1 MSEMVRPLDELETE
15 KLPLAGGKGSA
26 LARLRQAGYPVPDG
40 FVILPDAFDD
50 DHLKPQAWSAVQALL
65 EQMRKVENG
74 MAAFAVRSSALSED
88 SATASFAGEFETVLD
103 VHTDEAVRAAI
114 HTVRHSRHSERV
126 QVYSEARGIDP
137 THELAVVVQ
146 RLVRADISGVLFT
159 ANPVTGSRVEMTGNF
174 VYGFG
179 EELVSGEVEPYTFTL
194 ERPNGR
200 YDGPPALKR
209 TARKLY
215 KLASRLEQELG
226 NAQDIEWC
234 VVGDKLHLLQS
245 RPITT
250 LIEHDPTTGEWNAT
264 LGGDYLWTNMIAGE
278 VFPEATTPS
287 TWSVWQGL
295 LKQLSL
301 GDIPTIRNIAGRL
314 YLNYS
319 LLYSFLLKFL
329 RSHERIIGFTGDSI
343 GTPPEGM
350 EIPRFPISMKTV
362 LFQVIP
368 REVRNARKK
377 ADLKKR
383 ASEYL
388 SMVQDQCRAWRL
400 QIREI
405 QDRMALIPLWRDE
418 IEPTFSEVYLLQ
430 DALNE
435 DLQAQGGKVKKE
447 LAKLVGEDD
456 ANMLLTSISGNQ
468 GELASLGLLAG
479 LLRLQ
484 SGEIDRQEYLRRYG
498 HRAPNENELAEPR
511 PYEDPGWLD
520 RQLETFAQSA
530 ATVANL
536 QEQRR
541 AKFNSTWEKIERAIP
556 PKKARALRDKIDQ
569 VVRTNT
575 MREATRSELT
585 RTIGVIRA
593 LFLRAGEFTGLGDD
607 IFFLEIDE
615 VGDVLAGDKSQTA
628 FIAAR
633 RETHEKY
640 RALPPLPVWI
650 RGRFDPFQW
659 AADPDRQTDVF
670 DASAPVSRRRE
681 AEGVITGHPG
691 SSGRVEGMVRRID
704 SPDEGLELQPG
715 EILVTSTTNV
725 GWTLVF
731 PRAAAVVTDIGA
743 SLSHAAIVARE
754 IGIPAVVGCGNATM
768 RLRTGDRVRVDGG
781 QGTVE
786 ILEAA

>member
-1 MSEMVRPLDELETE
+1 MTEMVRTFDELETE
-15 KLPLAGGKGSA
+15 KLPLAGGKGAA

-40 FVILPDAFDD
+40 FVILPDGFDD
-50 DHLKPQAWSAVQALL
+50 DHLKPQAWSAVQAHL

-88 SATASFAGEFETVLD
+88 SARASFAGEFETVLD
-103 VHTDEAVRAAI
+103 LHTDEAIQAAI

-126 QVYSEARGIDP
+126 QVYSEARGIDS

-159 ANPVTGSRVEMTGNF
+159 ANPVTGSRAEMTGNF

-179 EELVSGEVEPYTFTL
+179 EELVSGEAEPYTFTL

-200 YDGPPALKR
+200 YHGPPELKR
-209 TARKLY
+209 IARKLY

-264 LGGDYLWTNMIAGE
+264 LRGDYLWTNMIVGE
-278 VFPEATTPS
+278 VFPESTTPS

-295 LKQLSL
+295 LEHLSL

-329 RSHERIIGFTGDSI
+329 RSHERIVEFTRDSVGI
-343 GTPPEGM
+343 PPEGM

-362 LFQVIP
+362 LFRVIP
-368 REVRNARKK
+368 HEVRNAQKK
-377 ADLKKR
+377 ATLKKS

-388 SMVQDQCRAWRL
+388 SAVQDKCQAWQL

-405 QDRMALIPLWRDE
+405 REATALIPLWRDE
-418 IEPTFSEVYLLQ
+418 IEPTFSQVYLLQ

-435 DLQAQGGKVKKE
+435 DLQAQGRKVKNE
-447 LAKLVGEDD
+447 LTKLVGVDD
-456 ANMLLTSISGNQ
+456 ANTLLASVSGNS
-468 GELASLGLLAG
+468 GELASLGPIVG
-479 LLRLQ
+479 LSKLQ
-484 SGEIDRQEYLRRYG
+484 SGEMDRQEYLRRYG
-498 HRAPNENELAEPR
+498 HRTPNENELAEPR

-520 RQLETFAQSA
+520 RQLERFAQSP
-530 ATVANL
+530 ATVASL

-541 AKFNSTWEKIERAIP
+541 SKFNTIWEKIEREIP
-556 PKKARALRDKIDQ
+556 PKKARAMRDKIDQ
-569 VVRTNT
+569 VVQTNT
-575 MREATRSELT
+575 IREATRSELT

-593 LFLRAGEFTGLGDD
+593 LYLRAGEFTGLGDD

-615 VGDVLAGDKSQTA
+615 VDDVLSGDASPTA

-640 RALPPLPVWI
+640 RALPPLPIWI
-650 RGRFDPFQW
+650 RGRFDPVQW
-659 AADPDRQTDVF
+659 AADPGRRTDVF
-670 DASAPVSRRRE
+670 DASAPLSRTSE

-691 SSGRVEGMVRRID
+691 SSGRVEGIVRRID
-704 SPDEGLELQPG
+704 SPDEGAQLQPG

-768 RLRTGDRVRVDGG
+768 RLKTGDRVRVDGG

-786 ILEAA
+786 ILDAA